1 MSQKL
6 IHILLIPHISASAWE
21 FLRPEGTRPRPKRVS
36 KRSARGLALIISA
49 RLPESLST
57 TRLYSSLG
65 GGGGGR
71 GTSWSVTNKG
81 LLKGFILPLLDP
93 SLIFP
98 FLRGGGGGRRP
109 GALMTRAYSQ
119 ASSREKQLSNLPQ
132 VRMFCVLFAKQ
143 WQINTRQFNDYE

>member
-1 MSQKL
+1 MSLKL

-65 GGGGGR
+65 GGR

-81 LLKGFILPLLDP
+81 LLKGFILPLLDS

-98 FLRGGGGGRRP
+98 FLRGGGGRRP